1 MDSEKFYFEHTIRL
15 EKDSYLKL
23 LDMYFKPKV
32 FFEDVEK
39 GLGEEQKKALKGESL
54 FDKIFPVEAKYLE
67 NHKDMEV
74 RQDFI

>member
-1 MDSEKFYFEHTIRL
+1 MSEPFYFEHTIKL

-39 GLGEEQKKALKGESL
+39 GLLI
-54 FDKIFPVEAKYLE
+54 IF
-67 NHKDMEV
+67 
-74 RQDFI
+74 